1 MTSSF
6 EPVHRESTASLIA
19 RQLRTAIMKRSL
31 PPGAQLSEA
40 ALSAQFGVSRGPL
53 REAMQR
59 LVQEGLLRSEPNR
72 GLFVIELDEA
82 DIRDVYLARAA
93 VEGAAASMIA
103 RARVP
108 AALRELRAACDA
120 MAHSLELG
128 DPTALSDADLHF
140 HDVLVQCSGSRRLA
154 RMQQT
159 LIVETRMCLAALEG
173 AYRQPLELVEEHRQ
187 IVDAIE
193 AGDVGLTRR
202 RVEQHLDEAL
212 RRLVHAEDDDP
223 GYV

>member
-1 MTSSF
+1 M
-6 EPVHRESTASLIA
+6 HRESTASVIA
-19 RQLRTAIMKRSL
+19 RQLRTAIMERSL
-31 PPGAQLSEA
+31 QPGAQLSET

-82 DIRDVYLARAA
+82 DISDVYVARGA
-93 VEGAAASMIA
+93 VESAAATMITK
-103 RARVP
+103 ARVP

-120 MAHSLELG
+120 MSKSLELS
-128 DPTALSDADLHF
+128 DPAALSDADFNF
-140 HDVLVQCSGSRRLA
+140 HDVLVQCSGSQRLV
-154 RMQQT
+154 RMHQT
-159 LIVETRMCLAALEG
+159 LIVETRMCLTALEG
-173 AYRQPLELVEEHRQ
+173 TYQQPLELVEEHVQ

-193 AGDVGLTRR
+193 AGDVKLAVR
-202 RVEQHLDEAL
+202 RVEQHMDEAL

-223 GYV
+223 NYGG

>member
-31 PPGAQLSEA
+31 QPGAQLSEA
-40 ALSAQFGVSRGPL
+40 TLSAQFGVSRGPL

-103 RARVP
+103 RAQVP

-120 MAHSLELG
+120 VADSLELG

-159 LIVETRMCLAALEG
+159 LIVETRMCLTALAN
-173 AYRQPLELVEEHRQ
+173 AYQQPLELVEEHRQ

-193 AGDVGLTRR
+193 AGDVKLTRR
-202 RVEQHLDEAL
+202 RVEQHLEEAL
-212 RRLVHAEDDDP
+212 RRLVHADDDDE